1 MNGNIIRLSVVDSTN
16 IYTTNLLSQ
25 TDIVDWTVICAEEQI
40 AGKGQ
45 RGKSWESRKGENLL
59 CSIVYRP
66 KTVTIQSQFLISMV
80 TSITVVELLESYGL
94 NPAIKWPNDI
104 LIRGQKICGLLIE
117 NQWSKDLIET
127 SIIGIGINVNQVE
140 FPTFEWPATSI
151 AIELGVETNLQSVL
165 KRLMTLIE
173 ENVFSISN
181 GSSLIINKYTE
192 KLFGIGQQVTF
203 LLDNKLIEGRFLG
216 VNQKGAIQIDA
227 GYGVKSYV
235 NGEIRLVNTLP

>member
-1 MNGNIIRLSVVDSTN
+1 M
-16 IYTTNLLSQ
+16 
-25 TDIVDWTVICAEEQI
+25 
-40 AGKGQ
+40 
-45 RGKSWESRKGENLL
+45 
-59 CSIVYRP
+59 
-66 KTVTIQSQFLISMV
+66 
-80 TSITVVELLESYGL
+80 
-94 NPAIKWPNDI
+94 
-104 LIRGQKICGLLIE
+104 
-117 NQWSKDLIET
+117 
-127 SIIGIGINVNQVE
+127 
-140 FPTFEWPATSI
+140 
-151 AIELGVETNLQSVL
+151 
-165 KRLMTLIE
+165 LIE